1 MPSLLEPKGSKA
13 AAIAANDAMEV
24 LLSFGTLMFR
34 AGNTAFRT
42 REWMEVMA
50 RKLGADAISVTFSL
64 DSLTASIRRNNEWI
78 TRTREIGPPGVNA
91 WRIGELEKLA
101 KTKQQGV
108 EAGTIAAELAEIET
122 TPPRN
127 TDLQVAAAV
136 GVACGAFAFLN
147 GCCMPEITAAGVGGV
162 VGQWSRSR
170 LLRRQLNQHGVAALC
185 AVVASGAYVLIA
197 ALLSRTGWGFAQH
210 PGGFISSVLF
220 LAPGFPLVAAQL
232 DLLKYQT
239 VAALSRLAYGAM
251 LFLSATFGLSIVIAI
266 AAIDLSPHVSFE
278 IKYPLKMLL
287 RAVASFV
294 GGCGFAMLY
303 NSSARTILAV
313 GLLALAANVFRL
325 GLHDAPG

>member
-1 MPSLLEPKGSKA
+1 
-13 AAIAANDAMEV
+13 MEV

-108 EAGTIAAELAEIET
+108 EAGTIAAELAEIGT

-170 LLRRQLNQHGVAALC
+170 LLRRQLNQHGVAAFVRSCRFGRLCTDCCAVEPHWLGICATSRRFHLLC
-185 AVVASGAYVLIA
+185 AVPCARISFGR
-197 ALLSRTGWGFAQH
+197 RT
-210 PGGFISSVLF
+210 
-220 LAPGFPLVAAQL
+220 
-232 DLLKYQT
+232 T
-239 VAALSRLAYGAM
+239 
-251 LFLSATFGLSIVIAI
+251 
-266 AAIDLSPHVSFE
+266 
-278 IKYPLKMLL
+278 
-287 RAVASFV
+287 
-294 GGCGFAMLY
+294 
-303 NSSARTILAV
+303 
-313 GLLALAANVFRL
+313 
-325 GLHDAPG
+325 